1 MTTSSFILSRED
13 WSLHRKGHLDQ
24 LRHKEKVREA
34 IRDNLPD
41 LVSEESIVMSNG
53 RDVIKIPIRSMEEY
67 KFRYN
72 YDKMQHTGQGDGDSQ
87 VGDVIAR
94 DGDRGQAGAGQGQ
107 GAGDQPGTD
116 YYEAEVSV
124 EELEEIL
131 FAELELPNL
140 KPKAEENIVTH
151 DIRFNDVRKKGLS
164 ANIDKKRTILEAMRR
179 NALKGKPGLHSISVD
194 DLRYKTWE
202 DIELPHSNAVVIAMM
217 DTSGSMGVFE
227 KYMARSF
234 FFWMVRFLRTR
245 YEKVDIVFIAHHTE
259 AKEVSEE
266 AFFSRGESGGTI
278 CSSAYKK
285 ALEVIDDRYPPSRY
299 NIYPFHFSDGDNLTS
314 DNERCVRY
322 VKELMEKCNMF
333 GYAEVNQYQRRSS
346 LMSVFRRIED
356 PSFMHCIIKDKREV
370 YKALQTFFG
379 KGEHQAS

>member
-124 EELEEIL
+124 EDW
-131 FAELELPNL
+131 
-140 KPKAEENIVTH
+140 K
-151 DIRFNDVRKKGLS
+151 RF
-164 ANIDKKRTILEAMRR
+164 
-179 NALKGKPGLHSISVD
+179 
-194 DLRYKTWE
+194 
-202 DIELPHSNAVVIAMM
+202 
-217 DTSGSMGVFE
+217 
-227 KYMARSF
+227 
-234 FFWMVRFLRTR
+234 
-245 YEKVDIVFIAHHTE
+245 
-259 AKEVSEE
+259 
-266 AFFSRGESGGTI
+266 
-278 CSSAYKK
+278 C
-285 ALEVIDDRYPPSRY
+285 
-299 NIYPFHFSDGDNLTS
+299 
-314 DNERCVRY
+314 
-322 VKELMEKCNMF
+322 
-333 GYAEVNQYQRRSS
+333 
-346 LMSVFRRIED
+346 
-356 PSFMHCIIKDKREV
+356 
-370 YKALQTFFG
+370 LQSWNSPT
-379 KGEHQAS
+379 